1 MENVHVFSSI
11 EQAIEVVRGRVGSE
25 GEGKGGVDVLVTG
38 SLYLV
43 GGVIRVAGLTDVAVM
58 MESPQI

>member
-1 MENVHVFSSI
+1 MENVYVFSI
-11 EQAIEVVRGRVGSE
+11 EQAIEVVRGIGSE

-43 GGVIRVAGLTDVAVM
+43 GGVIGVAGLTDVAVM